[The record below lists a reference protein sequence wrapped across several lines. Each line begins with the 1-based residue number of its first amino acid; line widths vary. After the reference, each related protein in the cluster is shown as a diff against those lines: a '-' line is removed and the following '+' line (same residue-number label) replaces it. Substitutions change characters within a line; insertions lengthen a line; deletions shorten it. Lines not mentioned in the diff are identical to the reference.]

1 MAMHRLEVVAIASML
16 AEIAKKNGITV
27 NTVRWTLRNVY
38 VKTET
43 NAQQGLRQLARD
55 FSSEN
60 IKS

>member
-1 MAMHRLEVVAIASML
+1 MAMDRLEVVAIASML

-43 NAQQGLRQLARD
+43 NAQKGLRQLARD